1 MRNIKLIALDLDGTL
16 LNMEKKVPQGNYQ
29 ALKECEKAGIQ
40 LVPATGRGVGG
51 IPPMIR
57 ELPGANYAITTNGA
71 VVADLKNNKAIKT
84 CGLSN
89 EMIQRIL
96 NIAKKYHSATDPFI
110 DGRAITEPA
119 SIDHMDE
126 FGLSPQ
132 MQKLIRDTREV
143 VLCTIIW
150 RLMQRALTRAPLF
163 YGLQTILALTGK
175 KPCHLETGKMIS
187 L

>member
-40 LVPATGRGVGG
+40 IVPATGRGVGG

-110 DGRAITEPA
+110 DGTDPGYQGSCSKCNGICKDNR
-119 SIDHMDE
+119 SR
-126 FGLSPQ
+126 GRKGQ
-132 MQKLIRDTREV
+132 Y
-143 VLCTIIW
+143 
-150 RLMQRALTRAPLF
+150 F
-163 YGLQTILALTGK
+163 YGGLRGK
-175 KPCHLETGKMIS
+175 RS
-187 L
+187 SS

>member
-40 LVPATGRGVGG
+40 IVPATGRGVGG

-57 ELPGANYAITTNGA
+57 TSRANYAITTNGA

-96 NIAKKYHSATDPFI
+96 NIAKS
-110 DGRAITEPA
+110 IT
-119 SIDHMDE
+119 
-126 FGLSPQ
+126 LPQ
-132 MQKLIRDTREV
+132 
-143 VLCTIIW
+143 
-150 RLMQRALTRAPLF
+150 
-163 YGLQTILALTGK
+163 ILL
-175 KPCHLETGKMIS
+175 
-187 L
+187 